1 MEAISWRIA
10 SSSRIYG
17 SNRKVERKCRHI
29 LQASE
34 VSSPQQQETTPFSRV
49 YHSFLQQISLQE
61 GKEKI
66 SPKNPPLKIIK
77 KPLPHKTQSLSFTKT
92 RTLPNPTPFQAS
104 HFLTPPTKQCQKTVK
119 ELPKTNT
126 VLSVPCA
133 KRETLSQEKPTK
145 QQQNISEDELN
156 SDYITT
162 THLIFSNEKLEK
174 QKWRRPETDS
184 RCTVSKKEAKT
195 VGACVIYTHTHLR
208 LRWLWVKRHNNHM
221 KINAEI
227 KERILDSTRRNTIM
241 LFLWFARNP
250 RKLKMKVEEIFA
262 SEQKWQVTKLWWWKR
277 LHSEISVMWT
287 VGKWARA
294 QDKTTECAP
303 TRGV

>member
-66 SPKNPPLKIIK
+66 HLSKLSRNPFLT
-77 KPLPHKTQSLSFTKT
+77 KTQSLSFTKT

-119 ELPKTNT
+119 ELPKTNK

-162 THLIFSNEKLEK
+162 THLIFSNEKQEK

-195 VGACVIYTHTHLR
+195 VGACTYIYTHT
-208 LRWLWVKRHNNHM
+208 
-221 KINAEI
+221 
-227 KERILDSTRRNTIM
+227 
-241 LFLWFARNP
+241 
-250 RKLKMKVEEIFA
+250 
-262 SEQKWQVTKLWWWKR
+262 
-277 LHSEISVMWT
+277 
-287 VGKWARA
+287 
-294 QDKTTECAP
+294 
-303 TRGV
+303 